1 MPRNARLAR
10 LEHLAAKTIPEPVDT
25 SWTKHPDVVPIL
37 AELQAIPLPSPPPC
51 SNPARSSTEA
61 IAAAMGNPQVRKL
74 MCDLAGVMCAPGADT
89 SWIPKFARRSR

>member
-1 MPRNARLAR
+1 MPRNARLSR

-37 AELQAIPLPSPPPC
+37 DELRTIPLALPPC
-51 SNPARSSTEA
+51 SNPQRASTEA